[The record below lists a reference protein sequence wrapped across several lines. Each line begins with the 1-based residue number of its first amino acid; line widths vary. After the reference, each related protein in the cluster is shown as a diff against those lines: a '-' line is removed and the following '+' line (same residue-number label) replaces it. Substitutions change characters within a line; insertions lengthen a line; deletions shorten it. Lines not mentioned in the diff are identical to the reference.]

1 MTNNLWLT
9 SFPRNEFLL
18 GFGVFLGFVWSESE
32 EPVETG
38 FWLVL
43 VWLKMVWSNPE
54 EPAVFL
60 DPDWSRGI
68 SIWSIDDDVIDG
80 SDFRREP
87 PHDGAWGLNRPKS
100 SRSFKSEIRNRS
112 ILPICDDVI
121 TKMRISDHMIQKSR
135 GLKSC
140 DQKWL
145 RFVMHY
151 PAPNH
156 FRVKVLS
163 THSNSY
169 AYKMSVDISK

>member
-1 MTNNLWLT
+1 MLYYVTREPIWWLLISMTNNLWLT

-121 TKMRISDHMIQKSR
+121 TKMRISDHMIQKSIVWVEIMWSKMITIR
-135 GLKSC
+135 NTLSCTKS
-140 DQKWL
+140 
-145 RFVMHY
+145 F
-151 PAPNH
+151 
-156 FRVKVLS
+156 
-163 THSNSY
+163 
-169 AYKMSVDISK
+169 